1 MSETPQNQSQLTN
14 QLQQVTD
21 ELTRLKESIHS
32 GDVDARVLREFR
44 WAVDHIR
51 LSAWAVSRW
60 LEEDKER
67 GDPYRILPY
76 LVAERVRRATSLSRE
91 LTADLS
97 AFEAGVETPGL
108 AELHGATEQLLNCLE
123 PLVKKPG
130 DVSPRVARGERKDE

>member
-1 MSETPQNQSQLTN
+1 MSETPQNEGQLTN
-14 QLQQVTD
+14 RLQRVTD
-21 ELTRLKESIHS
+21 ELTLLKEAIHS

-60 LEEDKER
+60 LEEEKER
-67 GDPYRILPY
+67 GDPYRILPF
-76 LVAERVRRATSLSRE
+76 LVAERVRRATSLSTE

-108 AELHGATEQLLNCLE
+108 SQLYDATEQLLRCLE
-123 PLVKKPG
+123 PMVKKPK
-130 DVSPRVARGERKDE
+130 DVSGRVAWDERK